1 MKRFLVILIVLA
13 AAAPASAETLLHFA
27 DAPEPVALVLTGT
40 GFMSIAFV
48 RKWFS
53 GR

>member
-1 MKRFLVILIVLA
+1 MKRFLALLIVLA
-13 AAAPASAETLLHFA
+13 AVAPAGAQTLLHVA
-27 DAPEPVALVLTGT
+27 DTPEPVALVLTGT